1 MRVLCFDTETT
12 GLPIR
17 KENGE
22 KEYPYIVQI
31 SWMIYDTKERY
42 IPTRYD
48 TIISIPKEV
57 DIPKQ
62 SICIHGIT
70 KQKSKRYGIPIE
82 MALEHFI
89 GDLETVD
96 RIIAH
101 NLSFDRSMIQAECK
115 RHDIEDPFKDIP
127 LHKQECTMKS
137 NISFCNLPRR
147 KYPKLIEL
155 HEKLFPD
162 DHIFLN
168 QNVLHDS
175 FADVLL
181 TLRCYLYQRLE
192 IDIREQV
199 EYIIYNTAKSL
210 HN

>member
-31 SWMIYDTKERY
+31 SWMIYDTKERD
-42 IPTRYD
+42 ISTRYD

-57 DIPKQ
+57 EIPEVC
-62 SICIHGIT
+62 IRIHGIT
-70 KQKSKRYGIPIE
+70 KKKSDRYGIPIE

-89 GDLETVD
+89 DDLKTVD
-96 RIIAH
+96 RVIAH
-101 NLSFDRSMIQAECK
+101 NISFDRSMIGAECK
-115 RHDIEDPFKDIP
+115 RHNIEEPFQYIP

-137 NISFCNLPRR
+137 NIIFCNLPKR

-155 HEKLFPD
+155 HEKLFPS
-162 DHIFLN
+162 DHLLLN
-168 QNVLHDS
+168 HNVLHDS
-175 FADVLL
+175 FADVMI
-181 TLRCYLYQRLE
+181 TLRCYLYQRLQ

-199 EYIIYNTAKSL
+199 EYIIYNTR
-210 HN
+210 

>member
-17 KENGE
+17 KEDGE

-57 DIPKQ
+57 DIPKKC
-62 SICIHGIT
+62 ICIHGIT

-89 GDLETVD
+89 GDLGTVD
-96 RIIAH
+96 QIIAH

-115 RHDIEDPFKDIP
+115 RHDIEDPFINIP

-137 NISFCNLPRR
+137 NISFCNLPHR